1 MIHYIIYMEELS
13 DKHKEFLAQIR
24 ALRKK
29 RKLTLVQCAD
39 RLGATHGGLSQLETG
54 ERNISLPKLID
65 LLDVLDAELVIKE
78 RK

>member
-1 MIHYIIYMEELS
+1 MEELS

-29 RKLTLVQCAD
+29 RKLTLVQCAEAM
-39 RLGATHGGLSQLETG
+39 GATHSNLSELETG
-54 ERNISLPKLID
+54 KKNISIPKLID

>member
-1 MIHYIIYMEELS
+1 MEEIS

-29 RKLTLVQCAD
+29 RKLTLVQCAEASGVKQSCISD
-39 RLGATHGGLSQLETG
+39 FETG
-54 ERNISLPKLID
+54 RRNISLPKLID

>member
-1 MIHYIIYMEELS
+1 MEELS

-29 RKLTLVQCAD
+29 RKLTLVQCAEAM
-39 RLGATHGGLSQLETG
+39 GTSHSVVSQFETG
-54 ERNISLPKLID
+54 DRNMSIPKLID